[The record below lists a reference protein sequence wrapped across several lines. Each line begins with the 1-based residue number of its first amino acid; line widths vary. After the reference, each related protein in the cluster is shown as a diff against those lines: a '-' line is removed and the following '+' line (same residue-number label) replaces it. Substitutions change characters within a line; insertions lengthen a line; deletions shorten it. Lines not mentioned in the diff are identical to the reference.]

1 MDKNDVKLS
10 ELSYDEIN
18 AMKIR
23 DLVNQIE
30 KRRGKLIE
38 GSHIKDLYHQIGKL
52 TKNVNDVM
60 ATNKKT
66 AN

>member
-1 MDKNDVKLS
+1 MDKNDIKLS

-18 AMKIR
+18 AMKKR

-30 KRRGKLIE
+30 KRRGNLIE